1 MVRGAIIASLLVL
14 VGCQA
19 RPLHDDPAT
28 QESLGAIEFAEVST
42 RAGLEVRNRL
52 VFLAGNGAGEDDAP
66 QYRVDLS
73 VSSSAQGVQL
83 NEQTTTPN
91 AGRAIVSAT
100 YTLRRTSDDSVIKA
114 GRRQTVALFDYPRQE
129 FAKLRAARDAEDRAS
144 HELAELI
151 YADLAIAL
159 GR

>member
-1 MVRGAIIASLLVL
+1 MLRRTVILAMLVL
-14 VGCQA
+14 ASCQA
-19 RPLHDDPAT
+19 RPLYDDGMT
-28 QESLGAIEFAEVST
+28 RESLGAIAFSEVST

-52 VFLAGNGAGEDDAP
+52 IFLAGNGAGLPDNPE
-66 QYRVDLS
+66 YRVEL
-73 VSSSAQGVQL
+73 VVTSSAQGVQL
-83 NEQTTTPN
+83 DSEATTPD

-100 YTLRRTSDDSVIKA
+100 YTLKRIADDTVIKA

-129 FAKLRAARDAEDRAS
+129 FAKIRAARDAEDRAA

-151 YADLAIAL
+151 FADLAIAL